1 MAAGLPSPGP
11 CREGSGS
18 AVSDLDDQI
27 SELRKGG
34 IEPGEPVKSPKVDI
48 VMIKDPDGNSIASA
62 QTLEGT
68 MGQ

>member
-1 MAAGLPSPGP
+1 M
-11 CREGSGS
+11 
-18 AVSDLDDQI
+18 SDLDDQI
-27 SELRKGG
+27 SDLRKGG

-48 VMIKDPDGNSIASA
+48 VMIKDPDGNSIAFA